1 MSDTL
6 EQKAQG
12 TAQTME
18 VSDFEQLL
26 NKEFNPK
33 SEEAD
38 SAVKGAVKTLVQQ
51 ALSNAALISDNSIK
65 TIEGMI
71 AELDKKLSSQ
81 VNEIIH
87 HKDFENIES
96 SWRGLSYLVNN
107 TQTSDSLKVRV
118 LNISKKDLLKTIKKF
133 KGATWDQS
141 PLFKRL
147 YEDEYGTA
155 GGEPYGAIIGDYY
168 FNHSAPDIELL
179 KGISKISCAAHAPFI
194 SAADPTIMNLDS
206 WQDLSNPRDLTKIF
220 STPEYAA
227 WRSFRESDE
236 SRYVAL
242 TLPRVLS
249 RSPYGPETNPV
260 EGFNFVEDTGS
271 GDSSK
276 YNWMNASYA
285 MGVNINRSFKD
296 YGWCARIRG
305 VESGGIVESLPTH
318 SFPTDD
324 GGVAMK

>member
-81 VNEIIH
+81 LNEITIH

-107 TQTSDSLKVRV
+107 TQTSDKLK
-118 LNISKKDLLKTIKKF
+118 SKSFKHQQKDLLKTIKKF
-133 KGATWDQS
+133 KALPGIKG

-168 FNHSAPDIELL
+168 FNHSAQ
-179 KGISKISCAAHAPFI
+179 ISNC
-194 SAADPTIMNLDS
+194 
-206 WQDLSNPRDLTKIF
+206 
-220 STPEYAA
+220 
-227 WRSFRESDE
+227 
-236 SRYVAL
+236 
-242 TLPRVLS
+242 
-249 RSPYGPETNPV
+249 
-260 EGFNFVEDTGS
+260 
-271 GDSSK
+271 
-276 YNWMNASYA
+276 
-285 MGVNINRSFKD
+285 
-296 YGWCARIRG
+296 
-305 VESGGIVESLPTH
+305 
-318 SFPTDD
+318 
-324 GGVAMK
+324 

>member
-141 PLFKRL
+141 HCSSAYTRMSTVLQVVSHMAL
-147 YEDEYGTA
+147 SSVITTL
-155 GGEPYGAIIGDYY
+155 IIQ
-168 FNHSAPDIELL
+168 LQ
-179 KGISKISCAAHAPFI
+179 ISNC
-194 SAADPTIMNLDS
+194 
-206 WQDLSNPRDLTKIF
+206 
-220 STPEYAA
+220 
-227 WRSFRESDE
+227 
-236 SRYVAL
+236 
-242 TLPRVLS
+242 
-249 RSPYGPETNPV
+249 
-260 EGFNFVEDTGS
+260 
-271 GDSSK
+271 
-276 YNWMNASYA
+276 
-285 MGVNINRSFKD
+285 
-296 YGWCARIRG
+296 
-305 VESGGIVESLPTH
+305 
-318 SFPTDD
+318 
-324 GGVAMK
+324 

>member
-71 AELDKKLSSQ
+71 AELDKKLSAQ

-118 LNISKKDLLKTIKKF
+118 MNISKKDLLKTIKKF

-179 KGISKISCAAHAPFI
+179 RVFLRFHAQL
-194 SAADPTIMNLDS
+194 MLH
-206 WQDLSNPRDLTKIF
+206 LSVQQIL
-220 STPEYAA
+220 
-227 WRSFRESDE
+227 
-236 SRYVAL
+236 L
-242 TLPRVLS
+242 L
-249 RSPYGPETNPV
+249 
-260 EGFNFVEDTGS
+260 
-271 GDSSK
+271 
-276 YNWMNASYA
+276 
-285 MGVNINRSFKD
+285 
-296 YGWCARIRG
+296 
-305 VESGGIVESLPTH
+305 
-318 SFPTDD
+318 
-324 GGVAMK
+324 